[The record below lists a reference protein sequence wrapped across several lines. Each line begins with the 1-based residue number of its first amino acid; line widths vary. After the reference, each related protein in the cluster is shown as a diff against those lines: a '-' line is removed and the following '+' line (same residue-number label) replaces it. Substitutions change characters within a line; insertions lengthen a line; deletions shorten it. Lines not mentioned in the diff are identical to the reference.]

1 MNQEK
6 CVKMHNVLQE
16 KDSLPR
22 HLVQDTFLQA
32 SYEDGQ
38 EHEQPSL
45 LQAQM
50 PQTQNIHQGWPHELF
65 AIGTQ
70 NPSKDY
76 KSTNDHQILSQTR
89 NR

>member
-1 MNQEK
+1 ML
-6 CVKMHNVLQE
+6 NVLHE
-16 KDSLPR
+16 KDSRPR

-32 SYEDGQ
+32 SYEDSQ

-45 LQAQM
+45 LQVQM

-70 NPSKDY
+70 HQSKD
-76 KSTNDHQILSQTR
+76 
-89 NR
+89 